1 MEATL
6 VNPTP
11 APPQQAEAAG
21 PLGHMNYDS
30 LENILASHLS
40 QVQDAASDENSEQNG
55 EQALESHEVI
65 ELQAFSERKEWIVEK
80 INLLEGMPPIEVF
93 AGLDAVRASVPAES
107 GLPTREQLK
116 QWLIEHDK
124 IEKETEIFDS
134 GELKKFKKIT
144 KAASKRNLS
153 PQDTDIIELTLT
165 TIYEFD
171 KLLHLLRDR
180 SENLDLLGTR
190 LSWEEQRCAAWADHR
205 QLMLDLQHFLSQRS
219 RWSPSVYDALPQ
231 AESSAP
237 TPTPTLSR
245 RGSVASLASEASSSS
260 SSGFSR
266 TARFK
271 LGEALSREAAQFA
284 GRISSLRHG
293 KIAAAGKALDKIIEN
308 RPVPG
313 ELLDEQD
320 KLEEQGVDAM
330 ENVGRFIMSV
340 VTQWRKAD
348 EFYVETMKDQASA
361 QSLLDDIEA
370 AQLTHP
376 SSRQDSVFSARAGA
390 IIKRLSS
397 RENPCSVISGF
408 PRPTHTLFS
417 DQPSANNSITKV
429 LGEELEIGLSL
440 AARLERSALDYHA
453 ACEAVRR
460 AEHSVTSANELT
472 NSYVSVLH
480 HMLNGVDSSDGD
492 GSPPDV
498 TTELC
503 LREAKHAAF
512 LALLPSLS
520 QQLDKSDEEAG
531 SVLPIAQASLLGL
544 ADINVEPGFKDR
556 LSSAIQRL
564 EDVRAESENT
574 RAAMTE
580 RVNLLRDV
588 RKIWISAGSILK
600 DVGTIRGELDDLM
613 EQQKWKSSTA
623 SHLPPTPESVNAS
636 LPLSSRTL
644 ENATEQV
651 ALLQANFDQDVHTG
665 VFALPGV
672 VSPGL
677 RMHLV
682 KCREGLSAILEHSRQ
697 MIRLTDNINRQA
709 LAMAAIRDETHDL
722 QARLEDTENRF
733 DVLAEQILDGS
744 SLDDLDDLRLDLAS
758 DATSIQ
764 VACQTFMDSLPHR
777 VVFVSPDS
785 SGTMTSNTSTPSTRR
800 RISPPLDL
808 TLDALPSPPF
818 EPPIDLTHLDHV
830 VRTDCNA
837 FALHI
842 AGGVSSLQRK
852 IAHLDVVQDAHVVDL
867 KLVTLKETITFAEE
881 RLEAIRETVS
891 TVPDTFDSINQ
902 LARVAGEVGPL
913 FDSRRSEISQSLPPI
928 RQLLHKMEITCS
940 QSPASKHLYLP
951 RSQITDDMEARFQA
965 WGDSAKALLSGIRH
979 REERLRVAQREQIEQ
994 ERLAAE
1000 AEAAEKLAKERAEVE
1015 AKQKAEEERE
1025 REEAEKAERLRR
1037 EQAEA
1042 EERVRRERAEA
1053 ARELAR
1059 KETDVPPS
1067 LAFPTANDDIDSS
1080 VDNSDVFGSPEP
1092 SVDLSQVQLHVA
1104 ELRRR
1109 LRSLGINASV
1119 KSSPSSASP
1128 LPTVEKHNV
1137 VASQLAEVTSEAT
1150 QLPANISS
1158 VTVDAELKS
1167 LRDELEN
1174 SHQLLPR
1181 ALNLARFGTL
1191 VQDCDNALSD
1201 LLEHIDSYPAPPSGP
1216 LSADY
1221 VSSPLLPPEEQLGGR
1236 LTFTK
1241 NLINNLEEEFIRVA
1255 DEPRASSERERI
1267 VQTWAELE
1275 SMAFD
1280 RINGRKS
1287 RPPSTISSGRQSRAS
1302 VGGPRP
1308 SSKLQNKYTPY
1319 SSLSARS
1326 STRGSAHAPAPAH
1339 PSTSTWRAPHHAPP
1353 MPNRSSSRLSVV
1365 SSNRSVSGPMAV
1377 TSRLFNSTFASRQRT
1392 ISLSSTT
1399 PSPVP
1404 NNNPGRRSMEPS
1416 RLHTS
1421 QQSHLRRTVSPTP
1434 SDASGAS
1441 RSFSVAANPIRPAFG
1456 RPPRLSFPSS
1466 IVHKSPPK
1474 SRPPPPLPR
1483 KPYVANP
1490 KSKLDVA
1497 VGDVVNKLPDDVDIK
1512 VEVAHEAWQV
1522 RSGKYWIGGEDPKL
1536 CFCRILRSHA
1546 VMVRVGG
1553 GWMELSKFI
1562 QTHFADMFRLLPEPM
1577 PFLGS
1582 REEKWIS
1589 SSTLLEA
1596 PELITPPRPPRTP
1609 EPGSGGISLPSFA
1622 LSTPNGRSPQSIKT
1636 HSSPG
1641 SPLTALQFLRRV
1653 DGEGGL
1659 VRPSTP
1665 TKGSLLND
1673 HGRSPLPFAPM
1684 RSPNRIPVWKP

>member
-11 APPQQAEAAG
+11 APPPQAEAAG

-205 QLMLDLQHFLSQRS
+205 QLMLDLQSFLSQRA

-245 RGSVASLASEASSSS
+245 RNSVASLASEASSSS

-348 EFYVETMKDQASA
+348 EFYASA

-408 PRPTHTLFS
+408 PRPTHTLFP
-417 DQPSANNSITKV
+417 DQPTANNSITKV

-480 HMLNGVDSSDGD
+480 HMLNGVDSSNGD

-503 LREAKHAAF
+503 LRETKHAAF

-531 SVLPIAQASLLGL
+531 GVLPIAQASLLGL

-665 VFALPGV
+665 VSALPGV

-697 MIRLTDNINRQA
+697 MIRLTDNIDRQA

-733 DVLAEQILDGS
+733 DMLAEQILDGS
-744 SLDDLDDLRLDLAS
+744 SLDDLEDLRLDLAS

-764 VACQTFMDSLPHR
+764 LACQTLMDSLPHR

-785 SGTMTSNTSTPSTRR
+785 YGTMISNTLTPGTRR

-891 TVPDTFDSINQ
+891 TVPDTFDSIDQ

-913 FDSRRSEISQSLPPI
+913 FDARRSEISQS
-928 RQLLHKMEITCS
+928 
-940 QSPASKHLYLP
+940 SPASKHLYLS

-1000 AEAAEKLAKERAEVE
+1000 AEAAEKLAKERAEAE
-1015 AKQKAEEERE
+1015 AKRKAEEERE
-1025 REEAEKAERLRR
+1025 REEAEEAERLRR

-1042 EERVRRERAEA
+1042 EERVRQERAEA
-1053 ARELAR
+1053 AREQAR

-1080 VDNSDVFGSPEP
+1080 EDNSDVFGSPEP

-1137 VASQLAEVTSEAT
+1137 MASQLAEVTSEAT

-1158 VTVDAELKS
+1158 VTVDVELKS

-1302 VGGPRP
+1302 IGGPRP
-1308 SSKLQNKYTPY
+1308 SSILQKKSSPY
-1319 SSLSARS
+1319 ASLSARS

-1339 PSTSTWRAPHHAPP
+1339 PSTSAWRAPHHAPP

-1377 TSRLFNSTFASRQRT
+1377 TSRLFNSTFSSRQRT

-1474 SRPPPPLPR
+1474 SRPPPPPPR

-1497 VGDVVNKLPDDVDIK
+1497 VGDVVNKLDVDIK
-1512 VEVAHEAWQV
+1512 VEVAHEAWQD
-1522 RSGKYWIGGEDPKL
+1522 RSGKYWIGAEDPKL

-1562 QTHFADMFRLLPEPM
+1562 QTHFADMVRLLPEPM

-1653 DGEGGL
+1653 NGEGGL

-1665 TKGSLLND
+1665 TKGSLLNN

>member
-11 APPQQAEAAG
+11 APPQAEAPG

-30 LENILASHLS
+30 LENILASHRS

-171 KLLHLLRDR
+171 KLLRLLRDR

-190 LSWEEQRCAAWADHR
+190 LSWEEQRCAAW
-205 QLMLDLQHFLSQRS
+205 
-219 RWSPSVYDALPQ
+219 SPSVYDALPQ
-231 AESSAP
+231 AEGSVP
-237 TPTPTLSR
+237 TSTPTLSR

-330 ENVGRFIMSV
+330 ENVGRFVMSV

-361 QSLLDDIEA
+361 QGLLDDVEA

-408 PRPTHTLFS
+408 PRPTHTLFP

-460 AEHSVTSANELT
+460 AEHSVTSANELS

-480 HMLNGVDSSDGD
+480 HILNGVDSSDGD
-492 GSPPDV
+492 GSPPD
-498 TTELC
+498 T
-503 LREAKHAAF
+503 KHAAF
-512 LALLPSLS
+512 LALLPSLLR
-520 QQLDKSDEEAG
+520 QLDKSDEEAG

-544 ADINVEPGFKDR
+544 ADINVEPGFKAR

-564 EDVRAESENT
+564 EDVRGESENT

-580 RVNLLRDV
+580 RLNLLRDV

-665 VFALPGV
+665 VSALPGV
-672 VSPGL
+672 VGPSL

-697 MIRLTDNINRQA
+697 VIRLTDNINRQA

-722 QARLEDTENRF
+722 QARLEDTESRF

-744 SLDDLDDLRLDLAS
+744 SLDDIDDLRLDLAS

-785 SGTMTSNTSTPSTRR
+785 SGTMSSNTSTPGTRR

-818 EPPIDLTHLDHV
+818 EPPIDLAHLDHV

-852 IAHLDVVQDAHVVDL
+852 IAHLDVVQDAHAVDL

-891 TVPDTFDSINQ
+891 TVPDTFGSINQ

-913 FDSRRSEISQSLPPI
+913 FDARRSEISQSLPPI
-928 RQLLHKMEITCS
+928 RQLLHKMDITCN
-940 QSPASKHLYLP
+940 QSPASKHLSLS
-951 RSQITDDMEARFQA
+951 RSQITDDMEAKFQA

-979 REERLRVAQREQIEQ
+979 REERLGVAQREQIEQ

-1000 AEAAEKLAKERAEVE
+1000 AAEKLAKEQAEAE
-1015 AKQKAEEERE
+1015 AKRKAEEERE
-1025 REEAEKAERLRR
+1025 REEAEKAERLHR

-1042 EERVRRERAEA
+1042 EERIRRERAEA
-1053 ARELAR
+1053 ALEQAR
-1059 KETDVPPS
+1059 KEAVVSPS

-1080 VDNSDVFGSPEP
+1080 EDNSDVFGSPEP

-1109 LRSLGINASV
+1109 LRSLGINSSV

-1137 VASQLAEVTSEAT
+1137 MASQLAEVTSEAT

-1158 VTVDAELKS
+1158 VTVDTELKS

-1255 DEPRASSERERI
+1255 NEPRASSERERI

-1302 VGGPRP
+1302 IGGPRP
-1308 SSKLQNKYTPY
+1308 SSILQKKSSPY

-1326 STRGSAHAPAPAH
+1326 STRGSAHAPVPAH

-1392 ISLSSTT
+1392 ISLSSTA

-1421 QQSHLRRTVSPTP
+1421 QQQSHLRRTVSPTP
-1434 SDASGAS
+1434 SDASEMS
-1441 RSFSVAANPIRPAFG
+1441 RSFSVAANPIRPAWG

-1474 SRPPPPLPR
+1474 SRPPPPPPR

-1512 VEVAHEAWQV
+1512 VEVAHEAWQD

-1562 QTHFADMFRLLPEPM
+1562 QTHFADMVRLLPEPM
-1577 PFLGS
+1577 PYLGS

-1622 LSTPNGRSPQSIKT
+1622 LSTPTGRSPQSIRT

-1659 VRPSTP
+1659 ARPSTP
-1665 TKGSLLND
+1665 TKGSLLNN

>member
-1 MEATL
+1 MKTPSRTASKRWSLMRLSSCRRSVSGKSGLGKRSKYVFQFLFLSVL
-6 VNPTP
+6 VLHY
-11 APPQQAEAAG
+11 G
-21 PLGHMNYDS
+21 S
-30 LENILASHLS
+30 
-40 QVQDAASDENSEQNG
+40 
-55 EQALESHEVI
+55 
-65 ELQAFSERKEWIVEK
+65 KK
-80 INLLEGMPPIEVF
+80 LLEGMPPIDVF
-93 AGLDAVRASVPAES
+93 ADLDAVRASAPAES
-107 GLPTREQLK
+107 GLPTREQLE
-116 QWLIEHDK
+116 QWLIEHEK
-124 IEKETEIFDS
+124 VEKETEIFDS
-134 GELKKFKKIT
+134 GELKRFKKIT

-180 SENLDLLGTR
+180 SENLYLLDTR
-190 LSWEEQRCAAWADHR
+190 LSWEELRCAAWADYR
-205 QLMLDLQHFLSQRS
+205 QLMLDLQNFLSQRA
-219 RWSPSVYDALPQ
+219 RWSPSVYDTLPQ
-231 AESSAP
+231 AEGP

-260 SSGFSR
+260 FSGFSR
-266 TARFK
+266 SARFK

-293 KIAAAGKALDKIIEN
+293 KIATAGKALDKLIEN
-308 RPVPG
+308 RTVPD
-313 ELLDEQD
+313 ELLDEQE
-320 KLEEQGVDAM
+320 KLEGHGVDAM

-390 IIKRLSS
+390 IVKRLSS
-397 RENPCSVISGF
+397 RENPCSVTSGF
-408 PRPTHTLFS
+408 PRPTHTLFP
-417 DQPSANNSITKV
+417 DQPSANNSVTKV
-429 LGEELEIGLSL
+429 LAEELEIGLSL

-460 AEHSVTSANELT
+460 AEHSVTSANELS

-480 HMLNGVDSSDGD
+480 HMLNGVESSDGD
-492 GSPPDV
+492 GTPPDV

-503 LREAKHAAF
+503 LRETKHAAF
-512 LALLPSLS
+512 LALLPSIL
-520 QQLDKSDEEAG
+520 QQLDKSDQEAG

-556 LSSAIQRL
+556 LSSAIRRL
-564 EDVRAESENT
+564 EDVWAESGHT
-574 RAAMTE
+574 RAVITE
-580 RVNLLRDV
+580 RVNILRDV
-588 RKIWISAGSILK
+588 RKIWVSAGSILK
-600 DVGTIRGELDDLM
+600 DLGTIRGELDDLM
-613 EQQKWKSSTA
+613 GQQKWKSSTT
-623 SHLPPTPESVNAS
+623 SHLPPTPESMNAS

-651 ALLQANFDQDVHTG
+651 ALLQASFDQDVHSG
-665 VFALPGV
+665 VSTLPGV
-672 VSPGL
+672 VGPGL
-677 RMHLV
+677 RIYLV
-682 KCREGLSAILEHSRQ
+682 KCREGLSGILEHSRQ
-697 MIRLTDNINRQA
+697 MLRLTDRINRQA

-722 QARLEDTENRF
+722 QARLEDTESGL

-744 SLDDLDDLRLDLAS
+744 SLDDLDDRRLDLVS

-764 VACQTFMDSLPHR
+764 AACQTFMDSLPRR
-777 VVFVSPDS
+777 VIFVSPDPS
-785 SGTMTSNTSTPSTRR
+785 STVTSNTSTPGIRR
-800 RISPPLDL
+800 RAPPPLDL
-808 TLDALPSPPF
+808 TLDALQSPPF

-837 FALHI
+837 FALHL

-852 IAHLDVVQDAHVVDL
+852 VAHLDIVQDAHAVDL
-867 KLVTLKETITFAEE
+867 KLVTLKETITLAEE

-891 TVPDTFDSINQ
+891 TVPDMFDSINQ
-902 LARVAGEVGPL
+902 LAHVAGEVGPL
-913 FDSRRSEISQSLPPI
+913 FDARRSEISQSLLPI
-928 RQLLHKMEITCS
+928 RQLLYKMDTTCS
-940 QSPASKHLYLP
+940 KTPASKHLFLS
-951 RSQITDDMEARFQA
+951 RSQTTDDMEAKIKA
-965 WGDSAKALLSGIRH
+965 WSDSAKALLSDVRH
-979 REERLRVAQREQIEQ
+979 KEERLRVAQREQIEQ
-994 ERLAAE
+994 ERLAVEAAKKLAKEQAE
-1000 AEAAEKLAKERAEVE
+1000 AEARR
-1015 AKQKAEEERE
+1015 KAEEERI

-1042 EERVRRERAEA
+1042 EERICRERAEA
-1053 ARELAR
+1053 AQEQVR
-1059 KETDVPPS
+1059 KEAEVSPS
-1067 LAFPTANDDIDSS
+1067 LAFPTTNDDITSGE
-1080 VDNSDVFGSPEP
+1080 DNSDVFGSPEP

-1119 KSSPSSASP
+1119 KPSSSSSSP

-1137 VASQLAEVTSEAT
+1137 MASQLAEVTNEAT
-1150 QLPANISS
+1150 QLPADISS
-1158 VTVDAELKS
+1158 VTIDAELKS

-1181 ALNLARFGTL
+1181 ALSLARFGTL

-1216 LSADY
+1216 LSAHY
-1221 VSSPLLPPEEQLGGR
+1221 VSSSMLPPEEQLGGR

-1241 NLINNLEEEFIRVA
+1241 DLVNNLEEEFTRVA

-1302 VGGPRP
+1302 IGGPRP
-1308 SSKLQNKYTPY
+1308 NSKLQKKSSPY
-1319 SSLSARS
+1319 ASLSARS
-1326 STRGSAHAPAPAH
+1326 LTRGSAHAPAAAH
-1339 PSTSTWRAPHHAPP
+1339 PSTSTWRGPHRAEP

-1365 SSNRSVSGPMAV
+1365 SSNRSVSGPMAS

-1399 PSPVP
+1399 PNSVP
-1404 NNNPGRRSMEPS
+1404 TNNPGRRSMEPS
-1416 RLHTS
+1416 RFHPS
-1421 QQSHLRRTVSPTP
+1421 QASHLRRTVSPTP
-1434 SDASGAS
+1434 SDASGVS
-1441 RSFSVAANPIRPAFG
+1441 RSISGATRSTRPPWG
-1456 RPPRLSFPSS
+1456 QPPRLSFPSS
-1466 IVHKSPPK
+1466 NVHKSPPK
-1474 SRPPPPLPR
+1474 SRPPPPPPR

-1497 VGDVVNKLPDDVDIK
+1497 VGDVVNKLPEDVDIK
-1512 VEVAHEAWQV
+1512 VEVAHETWQD

-1577 PFLGS
+1577 PYLGS

-1622 LSTPNGRSPQSIKT
+1622 LSTPSGRSPQSIQT

-1641 SPLTALQFLRRV
+1641 SPLMPLQFLRRV

-1659 VRPSTP
+1659 IRPSTP
-1665 TKGSLLND
+1665 TTKGSLLRD

-1684 RSPNRIPVWKP
+1684 RSPNRVPVWKP